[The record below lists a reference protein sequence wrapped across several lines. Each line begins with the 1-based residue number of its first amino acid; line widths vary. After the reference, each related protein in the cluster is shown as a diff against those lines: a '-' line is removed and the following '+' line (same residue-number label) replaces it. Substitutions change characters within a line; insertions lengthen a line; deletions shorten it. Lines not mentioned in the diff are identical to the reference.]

1 MGSGKAVSLSGSR
14 RDPAG
19 WQGWRWLAMIS
30 PVFLLT
36 VKHWTNL
43 VVMLLFLGAMH
54 YLRRPAPDM
63 PALSPG
69 DRRWQWAMAVCLAAP
84 FFAVLIGQSIR
95 QEWFAPNLDAP
106 LRLLLC
112 VPIFLAVSRG
122 WLNPPAQASIF
133 EVWLSYSFPLC
144 LIGTLLVPWSWTEAW
159 GAHRMTTYFVDPL
172 SLSSLTLALALM
184 SLIALP
190 PQGLAQRW
198 LAWLCGGLG
207 VWSGVLLSLGSG
219 SRTGWL
225 GLPFCLGLWIH
236 YLLIPRQGQRV
247 AGLALVLAL
256 LAFALIPLLAP
267 ALVEKIELGWNEL
280 RAYRWQAMNPDSSIG
295 LRIST
300 YRMGI
305 EYFLQRPWA
314 GWGEHG
320 WRTAADTSAFQVFA
334 SDFSI
339 YVQTMSGFHNEILT
353 SSVRSGVWGLLSAAG
368 FFAGPAAFGMRVLR
382 RNPGERERLVVV
394 GLLVFIVHLFIVS
407 LGTEVN
413 HLVFLAS
420 FNGLTLAVAMGWLFS
435 TRREPGARFRTD
447 PGTR

>member
-69 DRRWQWAMAVCLAAP
+69 DRRWQWAMVVCLAAP

-133 EVWLSYSFPLC
+133 EVWLSYSFPIC

-159 GAHRMTTYFVDPL
+159 GSDRITTYFVDPL

-184 SLIALP
+184 SLVALP
-190 PQGLAQRW
+190 LARPSAGWLRW
-198 LAWLCGGLG
+198 TIGGLG
-207 VWSGVLLSLGSG
+207 IASGLFLASNSG

-225 GLPFCLGLWIH
+225 GVPFCLALWIGCAI
-236 YLLIPRQGQRV
+236 LPRRGPRFTVFV
-247 AGLALVLAL
+247 AFAAFVALALISVLS
-256 LAFALIPLLAP
+256 PG
-267 ALVEKIELGWNEL
+267 IEQKFKLGLDEL
-280 RAYRWQAMNPDSSIG
+280 RSYQWQAMNSDSSIG
-295 LRIST
+295 LRVSV

-305 EYFLQRPWA
+305 EYFLQSPWA

-320 WRTAADTSAFQVFA
+320 WRGADTSAFEVFA
-334 SDFSI
+334 SKLAIFE
-339 YVQTMSGFHNEILT
+339 VPLGGFHNEILT

-382 RNPGERERLVVV
+382 RNPGERERLVAV

-420 FNGLTLAVAMGWLFS
+420 FNGLTLAIAMGWLFS
-435 TRREPGARFRTD
+435 TRREPGARFRID